1 VDQIGSDFCGH
12 PDYCQWTSPQC
23 TTPTDERKVVAYLP
37 FAYQPYP
44 WNHGTDYYGHG
55 THCAGSVAGSSSEE
69 TTGGGDI
76 NDFQVRGCVPEG
88 SSDRFPTAPS
98 AQGWLQVD
106 CVQCFRWTAYNAS
119 GGLRTVL
126 QVDCVQCF
134 RWTAYSA
141 SFGANRTIRFWHRG
155 ATENAL
161 ERGTTPKPSRRTC
174 SPGYGLR
181 SC

>member
-141 SFGANRTIRFWHRG
+141 SG
-155 ATENAL
+155 
-161 ERGTTPKPSRRTC
+161 
-174 SPGYGLR
+174 GLR
-181 SC
+181 TMLQVDCVQCFVWCESDD